1 MISRTKL
8 ASALAVSVVTLIG
21 VGSETAAAADC
32 SGSSRILGRGAS
44 FANLAHND
52 LTNGWI
58 VNAGCQVGSKDATFA
73 GGDDLVFY
81 EGLGSGAGLTAFG
94 GGNATPGV
102 RDQTVAFVG
111 TDDAP
116 SPAQL
121 ANMNEGS
128 NPSSVNPDGDDG
140 KLHQIPVA
148 QGATAF
154 IVNAPTTCKAG
165 ASGNAQGR
173 PKLPVG
179 VAGDT
184 NQIVE
189 KVFSG
194 EATTWGALGLVNKV
208 GGAPCS
214 VAIKRVVRQDNS
226 GTTFQFKKFL
236 ESTDQGATTAW
247 SSIDEVSENNTIW
260 PDPSAPNPVAPGAAK
275 DSDGTCDGIVS
286 GTPLTGNW
294 VCTATASGNGN
305 LSTLV
310 ANTPGAVGYSDLAT
324 ARSRGFDL
332 NGSASTDA
340 TWWFPL
346 YSPSSTSIVFD
357 PTSQSN
363 GYKTGITTAQKGAR
377 CANAKYGINGGTALP
392 ANLTVDWSTTVQQ
405 QTGSVYP
412 ACVVTF
418 MAAWED
424 YEDVYPTVNCAD
436 LKARQA
442 DVADYIQYILG
453 IAPIGTGANEGQTLL
468 PTADYSPL
476 SVPLR
481 NKANLYLA
489 QAAFDETPDRNPIRT
504 C

>member
-21 VGSETAAAADC
+21 VGAETAAAADC

-52 LTNGWI
+52 LANGWI
-58 VNAGCQVGSKDATFA
+58 FNAACQVGTKDTSFAT
-73 GGDDLVFY
+73 GDDLVFY

-94 GGNATPGV
+94 GSTSTPGV
-102 RDQTVAFVG
+102 RSNDVTFIG

-116 SPAQL
+116 GPAQL

-128 NPSSVNPDGDDG
+128 NPVSVNADGDDG
-140 KLHQIPVA
+140 KLHQIPVL

-165 ASGNAQGR
+165 ASGSAQGR
-173 PKLPVG
+173 PKLPAGIV
-179 VAGDT
+179 GDT
-184 NQIVE
+184 NSVVE

-194 EATTWGALGLVNKV
+194 EATSWGDLGLVNKV

-214 VAIKRVVRQDNS
+214 VAIKRIVRQDNS

-236 ESTDQGATTAW
+236 ASTDQGSTTDWAAR
-247 SSIDEVSENNTIW
+247 DEVSEDNTQW
-260 PDPSAPNPVAPGAAK
+260 PNGTLSGLSPK
-275 DSDGTCDGIVS
+275 DGDGTCDGIVGGS
-286 GTPLTGNW
+286 PIATPY

-305 LSTLV
+305 LATLA
-310 ANTPGAVGYSDLAT
+310 ANTPGAIGYSDLAT

-332 NGSASTDA
+332 SGSTDP
-340 TWWFPL
+340 TYWFPL
-346 YSPSSTSIVFD
+346 YSPGSTSIVFD
-357 PTSQSN
+357 PTSQAN

-392 ANLTVDWSTTVQQ
+392 SSLTADWSTTVQQ

-412 ACVVTF
+412 ACVVSF
-418 MAAWED
+418 IGAWED
-424 YEDVYPTVNCAD
+424 YEDVYPTVPVATLAD
-436 LKARQA
+436 RQG
-442 DVADYIQYILG
+442 DLLGYIAYILG
-453 IAPIGTGANEGQTLL
+453 TAPVGVGANEGQTLL
-468 PTADYSPL
+468 PTADFSPL
-476 SVPLR
+476 STPLR

-489 QAAFDETPDRNPIRT
+489 QAAFDELPDRNPIR
-504 C
+504 